1 MAMDNKTQ
9 NDLIEELTDI
19 EVKMEILRKQLPT
32 EVESLER
39 LLNIVDELNNLG
51 QRRDD
56 VAAMLRG

>member
-1 MAMDNKTQ
+1 MDNKTQ

-56 VAAMLRG
+56 VAAMLRS